1 MAQGVAFKIPT
12 KVGDQITQ
20 EYKYKD
26 ESGAVIT
33 AEKVILDTAEVDW
46 AGVVGQEII
55 NLLASGELTLPNTAS
70 VTISLKRESLTGQ
83 MEASKYTYALSSVA
97 SSGQFMAYLNGLNVT
112 EDVVLAADGLSFTFD
127 SEYPSDIFEDS
138 TLFVDYIEAE

>member
-1 MAQGVAFKIPT
+1 MASGTAFKIPT
-12 KVGDQITQ
+12 KVGNQITQ

-26 ESGAVIT
+26 ESGTVIT
-33 AEKVILDTAEVDW
+33 AEKVILDTDGTGTEL
-46 AGVVGQEII
+46 VGQEII
-55 NLLASGELTLPNTAS
+55 NLLSSGQLTLPGATS
-70 VTISLKRESLTGQ
+70 VSINFKRESLTDQ
-83 MEASKYTYALSSVA
+83 MEAAKYTYALSSVA
-97 SSGQFMAYLNGLNVT
+97 TSGQFMAYLNGLNVT